1 MRKAHTQYTDLG
13 ALTQYLENHLIETT
27 ILSKEQNN
35 GGKGNDQIIRQIM
48 AIMAKKIVKIENK
61 DEIQA
66 NIWENVMTVTS
77 GK

>member
-1 MRKAHTQYTDLG
+1 
-13 ALTQYLENHLIETT
+13 
-27 ILSKEQNN
+27 
-35 GGKGNDQIIRQIM
+35 M

-66 NIWENVMTVTS
+66 NIWENVVTVTS